1 MRQRK
6 TDRQTK
12 EVSQEHVERERGGEK
27 RVRERRELEREREGA
42 EKVRGGKQPLL

>member
-12 EVSQEHVERERGGEK
+12 EVSQEHVEREKGGGK
-27 RVRERRELEREREGA
+27 GVRERRELERE
-42 EKVRGGKQPLL
+42 KKQRK

>member
-12 EVSQEHVERERGGEK
+12 EVSQEHVEREKGGGKRGQGEK
-27 RVRERRELEREREGA
+27 RVREREEA